1 MKKRIIEIIV
11 NDEYVLGSGVVIGAA
26 GSDNSVILRAKFN
39 DKWLGLNVYAT
50 FRDSKGE
57 NPVAVLLCPTMVQDS
72 DGKTVTYDIEVPS
85 SSTAIDGKLCV
96 VFSGFVVT
104 GTMTYNAGENKY
116 DQLVYRD
123 AVINTTNAYFR
134 VLPSDFS
141 ALDVEDKVEATL
153 LDQLLGEINAFRDE
167 LDVQDDKISEVYKA
181 FKNGDFKG
189 DAYVITE
196 ADKKEIADISIEA
209 LRNEFDEALDAIIA
223 IQKELMDEITFT
235 IFHASTSVEE
245 TLTAREKMTWREWC
259 DSEYNTIGAY
269 ALNDSNSAII
279 MHDVEGGEH
288 YIHYKY
294 NAPDYIEARADDII
308 EEGHKYYC
316 PDWGA

>member
-39 DKWLGLNVYAT
+39 DTWLGLNVYAT

-57 NPVAVLLCPTMVQDS
+57 NPVAALLCPTMVQDS
-72 DGKTVTYDIEVPS
+72 DGETVTYDIEVPS

-104 GTMTYNAGENKY
+104 GTMTYNAEENKY

-141 ALDVEDKVEATL
+141 ALDVEDQTEATVL
-153 LDQLLGEINAFRDE
+153 EQVLGEINAFRDE
-167 LDVQDDKISEVYKA
+167 LDVQDDKISEVYEA

-196 ADKKEIADISIEA
+196 ADIKKIADTSIEA
-209 LRNEFDEALDAIIA
+209 LRNEFDEALDAILA
-223 IQKELMDEITFT
+223 IQNKLRGEITFT
-235 IFHASTSVEE
+235 LLHTRTDTTD
-245 TLTAREKMTWREWC
+245 TLNAIEGMTWREWC

-269 ALNDSNSAII
+269 LINNSLVV
-279 MHDVEGGEH
+279 HDVEGGTH
-288 YIHYKY
+288 YIYYDYY
-294 NAPDYIEARADDII
+294 NDYDSDIHAEDII
-308 EEGHKYYC
+308 EEGHQYVC
-316 PDWGA
+316 PDWGV